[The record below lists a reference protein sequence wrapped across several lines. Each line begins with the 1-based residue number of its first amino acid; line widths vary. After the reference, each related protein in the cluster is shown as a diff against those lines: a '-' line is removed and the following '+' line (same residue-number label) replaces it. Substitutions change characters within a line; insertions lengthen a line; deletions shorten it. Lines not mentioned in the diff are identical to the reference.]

1 MKKFIALFKKVGGK
15 TVLKQYLH
23 AHVFLFAMVQTL
35 LQGFSKK
42 GLEIVRL
49 SVSNKI
55 LGKLRK
61 KYRRFIGD
69 FKANRQDVPR
79 ERSNKVW
86 VCWFQGLDQAPPLV
100 QQCFRSLQEN
110 LPDREVILLT
120 EENYREYVTLPDYI
134 CQKAEAGIIPKAQ
147 FSDLLRLELLIRHGG
162 TWIDSTVLC
171 TGGQIP
177 TYMLESDLFMFQT
190 LKPGLDGHP
199 TGISNWFITARTN
212 HPILQLTQA
221 LLYEYWKKKNVLID
235 YFIFHLFFQLA
246 VEAYP
251 EEWSKVVPFS
261 NAVPHIL
268 LLRLF
273 TAYDPQVWESIQH
286 MTPFHKLTYKFEQSQ
301 GQLPDTYYQQL
312 FGSEQQ
318 GGHNG

>member
-55 LGKLRK
+55 LCKLRK
-61 KYRRFIGD
+61 KYRRFIRD
-69 FKANRQDVPR
+69 FKSSRPDAPQC
-79 ERSNKVW
+79 RSNKVW
-86 VCWFQGLDQAPPLV
+86 VCWFQGLEQAPPLV

-120 EENYREYVTLPDYI
+120 EENYRDYVTLPDYI
-134 CQKAEAGIIPKAQ
+134 CKKAEAGIIPKAQ

-171 TGGQIP
+171 TGGEIP
-177 TYMLESDLFMFQT
+177 SYMLESDLFMFQT

-199 TGISNWFITARTN
+199 TAVSNWFITSCTN

-246 VEAYP
+246 TESYP
-251 EEWSKVVPFS
+251 EEWNKVVPFS

-273 TAYDPQVWESIQH
+273 TDYDPKIWENIKQ
-286 MTPFHKLTYKFEQSQ
+286 MTPFHKLTYKFESSQSQ
-301 GQLPDTYYQQL
+301 LPGTYYRQL
-312 FGSEQQ
+312 FCSED
-318 GGHNG
+318 

>member
-23 AHVFLFAMVQTL
+23 ARVFLFAMVQTL

-69 FKANRQDVPR
+69 FKVSRQNAPQ
-79 ERSNKVW
+79 ETSNKVW
-86 VCWFQGLDQAPPLV
+86 VCWLQGLEHAPPLV
-100 QQCFRSLQEN
+100 QQCFRSLQKN

-120 EENYREYVTLPDYI
+120 EENYRDYVTLPDYL
-134 CQKAEAGIIPKAQ
+134 CQKAAAGIIPKAQ

-162 TWIDSTVLC
+162 TWIDTTVLC
-171 TGGQIP
+171 TGGEIP
-177 TYMLESDLFMFQT
+177 TYMLQSDLFMFQT

-199 TGISNWFITARTN
+199 TGISNWFITACSN

-221 LLYEYWKKKNVLID
+221 LLYEYWKKKNILMD

-246 VEAYP
+246 IEAYP

-273 TAYDPQVWESIQH
+273 DRYEPQTWESIKK
-286 MTPFHKLTYKFEQSQ
+286 MTPFHKLTYKFESSQ
-301 GQLPDTYYQQL
+301 AQLPGTYYQQL
-312 FGSEQQ
+312 FISEQQ